1 VVRPDTFLIIEPL
14 GHMLEYGSCVLAEVV
29 REGRRPGQTVV
40 ELRGDDANPRTIDAS
55 ILQLDPEVVVG
66 IGHGDYSVYT
76 VECKQR
82 YLETGSFRVK
92 MMKDR
97 IVHLNSC
104 RTAVSLGRDIAR
116 VAKAYFGSLDDFF
129 FYIGSPPCSDR
140 ASRAVF
146 LAEYEVLRALLEGVR
161 DPVVIQ
167 GRRVEAHRREIEYWT
182 VGPGRDRPEAPIIAR
197 LLTLNLTVSAM
208 YTPERVETT
217 PRITTA
223 VIPIAVATATV
234 LLHNR
239 IEALLRRVGTG

>member
-1 VVRPDTFLIIEPL
+1 VVRPNTFLVIEPL
-14 GHMLEYGSCVLAEVV
+14 GHMLEYGSCVLMEVV
-29 REGRRPGQTVV
+29 GESRRPGQTVV
-40 ELRGDDANPRTIDAS
+40 ELRGNDARPDAIDAS
-55 ILQLDPEVVVG
+55 IMRLDPEVIVG
-66 IGHGDYSVYT
+66 IGHGDYNVYT

-104 RTAVSLGRDIAR
+104 RTAVSLGRDIAT

-161 DPVVIQ
+161 DPVAIQ
-167 GRRVEAHRREIEYWT
+167 SRRVETHRREIEYWT
-182 VGPGRDRPEAPIIAR
+182 VGPGRGRPEAPIIAR
-197 LLTLNLTVSAM
+197 LLTVNLAISAM
-208 YTPERVETT
+208 YTPERVEAT
-217 PRITTA
+217 PRITTT
-223 VIPIAVATATV
+223 VIPIAVAIATV
-234 LLHNR
+234 LLHRR
-239 IEALLRRVGTG
+239 IETLLREAGG

>member
-40 ELRGDDANPRTIDAS
+40 ELRGNDARPDMIDAS
-55 ILQLDPEVVVG
+55 ILQLDPEVIVG

-76 VECKQR
+76 VECRQR
-82 YLETGSFRVK
+82 YLVTGSFRVK
-92 MMKDR
+92 MLKDR

-104 RTAVSLGRDIAR
+104 RTAVSLGRDIAT

-129 FYIGSPPCSDR
+129 FYVGSPPCSDR

-161 DPVVIQ
+161 DPVAIQ

-197 LLTLNLTVSAM
+197 LLTLNLAVSAM
-208 YTPERVETT
+208 YTPERVEAT

-223 VIPIAVATATV
+223 VIPIAVAVAIV
-234 LLHNR
+234 LLHPR
-239 IEALLRRVGTG
+239 IETLLREAGG

>member
-1 VVRPDTFLIIEPL
+1 MVVNQNTFLVIEPL

-40 ELRGDDANPRTIDAS
+40 ELRGNDARPDMIDAG
-55 ILQLDPEVVVG
+55 ILQLDPEVIVG

-92 MMKDR
+92 MLKDR

-104 RTAVSLGRDIAR
+104 RTAVSLGRDIAK

-129 FYIGSPPCSDR
+129 FYIGSSPCSDR
-140 ASRAVF
+140 ASRATF

-167 GRRVEAHRREIEYWT
+167 SRRIEAHRREIEYWT
-182 VGPGRDRPEAPIIAR
+182 VGPGRERPEAPIIAR
-197 LLTLNLTVSAM
+197 LLTINLSVSAM
-208 YTPERVETT
+208 YTPETAEAT
-217 PRITTA
+217 PGIATA
-223 VIPIAVATATV
+223 VIPVAVAVVTV
-234 LLHNR
+234 LLYPR
-239 IEALLRRVGTG
+239 IETMLREVGR